1 MQVRVRLHD
10 ILKDRVK
17 NVSGDSSGIIRKELP
32 EEASVKTLLTLLD
45 FDSEVVGLV
54 TVNGRQAKLDSRLK
68 DGDSLELF
76 SPMSGG

>member
-1 MQVRVRLHD
+1 MQVKVRLHD

-17 NVSGDSSGIIRKELP
+17 NATGDCSGIIRKELP
-32 EEASVKTLLTLLD
+32 EEASVKTLLTQLG
-45 FDSEVVGLV
+45 FDSELVGLV
-54 TVNGRQAKLDSRLK
+54 TVNGRQAKLDFRLK